1 MPVSPLLPEDLI
13 PPAETRRLPF
23 ATTAELDA
31 WEGPLGHRRAVEAM
45 GLAIAMQGEG
55 YNVFVMGEPGT
66 GRLSLLR
73 QQLKAAAQA
82 RPPPGDCLYLN
93 RFDEPGEPL
102 PLSLP
107 PRQGRVLAADIEGL
121 IDTVLANIAAV
132 ADNPAYQRRRSR
144 AMRVLQI
151 RCDTVLDRVAEGA
164 KALGVAVLRDGEAVS
179 FAPLLE
185 GRLVE
190 DAALAAGERER
201 FQAASCQVETLLGDA
216 LLDLP
221 LWRQERDEQLRA
233 MAAEAMANAIGA
245 PLSALVEKYRA
256 FDGVIRHLQAIERDL
271 CRVLAPRLND
281 ETDPDREAPGSDWL
295 RRRYTPRV
303 LVSHASDCAAPVIY
317 EPNPTLSNLFG
328 RIEFA
333 SEQGTLITDHHLIF
347 PGALHQANGGFLIL
361 EAAKV
366 LEDPAVWSALKR
378 ALKSGRLRIESSA
391 AEQGAPS
398 VATLSPVPVPL
409 RVKIA
414 LVGPQDLYY
423 ELRSLDGEFPE
434 LFRVLAEFDGYFPRD
449 AGFTVD
455 YARLLKT
462 LTDAQ
467 GLPPLTAP
475 AMVALCDFSSRF
487 VAHRR
492 RLSPHIAPMLQVAL
506 EADFVRLREGA
517 AQIEAGHVQA
527 ALAGQRERTGR
538 AAEYLLRDILDGIV
552 LIDTDGVAVGRA
564 NALTLAEIGDARIGM
579 PARVSAT
586 VCPGARGVVDIE
598 REAEL
603 GQAIHSKGVMIL
615 AGYLGQKYARRFPLA
630 ISANLALEQSYG
642 YVDGDSAAL
651 AELCA
656 LISALTGI
664 PLRQSFAVT
673 ASINQ
678 YGEVQAVGGVNEK
691 IEGFFDLCAA
701 RSLNGAQGVI
711 VPCANRDNLV
721 LREDVVGAARAGSF
735 GVYPVRTVDEALE
748 LLTGKPA
755 AAINDL
761 ALARLEK
768 YSALGRNVPRD

>member
-1 MPVSPLLPEDLI
+1 MPLSPLPPDDLI
-13 PPAETRRLPF
+13 PPAATRRLPF
-23 ATTAELDA
+23 ATTAELEA
-31 WEGPLGHRRAVEAM
+31 WEGPLGHRRAIDAISLAVAM
-45 GLAIAMQGEG
+45 PGEG

-73 QQLKAAAQA
+73 QQLRAAAQGQ
-82 RPPPGDCLYLN
+82 PSPGDWLYLN
-93 RFDEPGEPL
+93 RFDEPREPA
-102 PLSLP
+102 PLRLP
-107 PRQGRVLAADIEGL
+107 PRQGSVLATDIEGL
-121 IDTVLANIAAV
+121 IDAVTANLAAV
-132 ADNPAYQRRRSR
+132 AGNPAYQRRRSR
-144 AMRVLQI
+144 AMRALQL
-151 RCDTVLDRVAEGA
+151 RCDAVLERVAAGA
-164 KALGVAVLRDGEAVS
+164 KAIGVAVLRDGEALS
-179 FAPLLE
+179 FAPLRD
-185 GRLVE
+185 GRVIE
-190 DAALAAGERER
+190 DAALTAAERER
-201 FQAASCQVETLLGDA
+201 FQAASCQVETTLGDA
-216 LLDLP
+216 LVDLP
-221 LWRQERDEQLRA
+221 RWRQERDEQLRA
-233 MAAEAMANAIGA
+233 LASEAMANAIRS
-245 PLSALVEKYRA
+245 PLGVLVEKYRA
-256 FDGVIRHLQAIERDL
+256 FDGVTRHLQAIERDL
-271 CRVLAPRLND
+271 CRVLAPRLDD
-281 ETDPDREAPGSDWL
+281 ESEPDREAPGADWL

-303 LVSHASDCAAPVIY
+303 LVSHAPDCGAPVIY
-317 EPNPTLSNLFG
+317 EPNPSLSNLFG

-333 SEQGTLITDHHLIF
+333 SEQGSLIADHHLIF
-347 PGALHQANGGFLIL
+347 PGALHHANGGFLIL

-378 ALKSGRLRIESSA
+378 AVKSGWLRIESSS
-391 AEQGAPS
+391 AEQGGPA
-398 VATLSPVPVPL
+398 VATLSPAPLPL

-414 LVGPQDLYY
+414 LLGPHDLYY
-423 ELRSLDGEFPE
+423 ELRSLDAEFPE

-449 AGFTVD
+449 TGFTCN

-462 LTDAQ
+462 LTEAQ

-475 AMVALCDFSSRF
+475 AMVALCDFSSRV

-492 RLSPHIAPMLQVAL
+492 RLSPHIAPMVQVAL
-506 EADFVRLREGA
+506 EADFMRLRAGA
-517 AQIEAGHVQA
+517 LQIEAAHVHD
-527 ALAGQRERTGR
+527 ALAAQRERAGR

-552 LIDTDGVAVGRA
+552 LIDTEGVAVGRA

-691 IEGFFDLCAA
+691 IEGFFELCAA
-701 RSLNGAQGVI
+701 RSLNGVQGVLI
-711 VPCANRDNLV
+711 PWANRDNLV
-721 LREDVVGAARAGSF
+721 LRDDVVRAARAGLF

-755 AAINDL
+755 PAINDL

-768 YSALGRNVPRD
+768 YSALSRDTPRD